1 MTRFLLALLM
11 AAVGLAQVY
20 PQNSPYP
27 GGQTPG
33 GQTPGGQ
40 YPSQYPN
47 NNSPVYLP
55 GGVPISVP
63 TVKLPK
69 RDKNDKSGGEKN
81 DAKIT
86 LRAVDGTLRELG
98 EKDLYLEVPKKGIL
112 KFRMLAKTQF
122 RDKEGEPVRDSL
134 LKAGDQL
141 SVQVNADDAET
152 ALRVILSRAGTQAE
166 RTTAGRSFDRESA
179 RTPVEGDTHAAGTM
193 EVASNA
199 PAETSASVE
208 RPAEPSL
215 ERTPAPAP
223 EQAPEK
229 VAPQERVTP
238 VSAAAPA
245 GVPPTA
251 QAGDIIAKARDAAE
265 RLTDELPNFL
275 VQQVTARMY
284 SNSIPAR
291 WKTLDTVTA
300 EVVSVEGKEEYR
312 NIQVNGKPSSQPIE
326 KTGAWS
332 TGEFAVTLQDILSP
346 YTAANFRR
354 TAEESVAGRKAY
366 VYNYTVLQENS
377 NWDIVAPSGAKAA
390 PAYNGSIWIDQ
401 ETFHVLRIYERT
413 DSLPK
418 NFPFDKAESTL
429 EYGFVR
435 IDGSNYVLPTHA
447 EILTCQAGSSACT
460 KNEINFQNY
469 RKFAADSKIT
479 FDK

>member
-1 MTRFLLALLM
+1 MTRFLLALAI
-11 AAVGLAQVY
+11 AAVAAAQVY

-27 GGQTPG
+27 GGQN
-33 GQTPGGQ
+33 PGGQ

-47 NNSPVYLP
+47 NNSPVYRP

-63 TVKLPK
+63 EVKLPK
-69 RDKNDKSGGEKN
+69 RDKGDKNSGDKN
-81 DAKIT
+81 DLKIA

-122 RDKEGEPVRDSL
+122 RDKEGESVRDSL

-141 SVQVNADDAET
+141 SVQVSADDPET

-166 RTTAGRSFDRESA
+166 KTTAGRPFDRSA
-179 RTPVEGDTHAAGTM
+179 AKSPVEGDTHSAGSM
-193 EVASNA
+193 EVSAGA
-199 PAETSASVE
+199 PAEPTASVE
-208 RPAEPSL
+208 KPTL
-215 ERTPAPAP
+215 EKAP
-223 EQAPEK
+223 EVETVPEKAPEKGPEKAPEK
-229 VAPQERVTP
+229 VVER
-238 VSAAAPA
+238 APA
-245 GVPPTA
+245 GGAAARPVE
-251 QAGDIIAKARDAAE
+251 DIISKARAASE
-265 RLTDELPNFL
+265 KLTDELPNFI
-275 VQQVTARMY
+275 VQQVTARTY

-291 WKTLDTVTA
+291 WKTLDVVTA
-300 EVVSVEGKEEYR
+300 EVVSVDGKEEYR
-312 NIQVNGKPSSQPIE
+312 NIQVNGKASSQPIE
-326 KTGAWS
+326 KSGAWS
-332 TGEFAVTLQDILSP
+332 TGEFAATLEDLLSP

-377 NWDIVAPSGAKAA
+377 NWDIIAPTGAKAS
-390 PAYNGSIWIDQ
+390 PAYSGSIWIDQ

-435 IDGSNYVLPTHA
+435 IDGANYVLPTHA

-469 RKFAADSKIT
+469 RKFAADSKVI